1 MSRNTFLNPQ
11 WVRRLPPAHLSP
23 CGENESHQEIAEE
36 YNNVSTLQSRR
47 IISFA
52 NGIQYFTL
60 VWWTSI
66 PVYCIFSIMKLAI
79 SAICHCE
86 IQYTH
91 CLLSILKNFSLND
104 WEEEEEAFKNKPKYP
119 KPTWMLILTD
129 SSHQITMTV
138 SSIAQSL
145 QSSVHPL
152 TIHREQIT
160 DIHLCNDET
169 LTDGCGEEVRAQYS
183 TVQGGWGVQRRAI
196 RWETVSK
203 YQIINNYRR

>member
-66 PVYCIFSIMKLAI
+66 PVYCIFSILKLAI

-91 CLLSILKNFSLND
+91 CLLSTLKNFSLND

-119 KPTWMLILTD
+119 KPTWMLILTV
-129 SSHQITMTV
+129 SSH
-138 SSIAQSL
+138 L
-145 QSSVHPL
+145 QSPASPRVYSQVFSVQYTRSPYL
-152 TIHREQIT
+152 QIST
-160 DIHLCNDET
+160 FITKCNDEM
-169 LTDGCGEEVRAQYS
+169 DG
-183 TVQGGWGVQRRAI
+183 WL
-196 RWETVSK
+196 W
-203 YQIINNYRR
+203 